1 MEIELRPLSA
11 GEVLDRTFQ
20 LFRARFGM
28 FVGIAVIAAGIQT
41 AWAAIQTGIL
51 RHLMGHTRA
60 PVMAGIWTGASSFVS
75 ILIALLAF
83 AVVFAAIT
91 RAVVALHLG
100 QPTGIARAYE
110 DVWPHW
116 FRYVWLSIAAGF
128 LTMWPLLLVIGM
140 FAAEIALAPRYTS
153 AGTARV
159 AALAFGFTGLE
170 LLVVLPLC
178 VWLLCRYALSNAACV
193 AEDLKVGASI
203 RRSVSLSKG
212 SRGRIFLLLVVVYVV
227 QLIASM
233 VLQMPAFISAFSTTL
248 HHRGQIPLWATLY
261 ELAAGF
267 LVTIFTTPI
276 YGVGLA
282 VIYLDARIR
291 KEGYDIELMMQRGA
305 GERAAAPAA
314 GPAQFAAE

>member
-28 FVGIAVIAAGIQT
+28 FVGIAIVAAGIQT
-41 AWAAIQTGIL
+41 AWAALQTGVL
-51 RHLMGHTRA
+51 RHLMSHTRTPA
-60 PVMAGIWTGASSFVS
+60 VTGVWTIASSCVS
-75 ILIALLAF
+75 IVIALLAF

-100 QPTGIARAYE
+100 QPTGIARAYQ

-116 FRYVWLSIAAGF
+116 FRYVCLSVAAGF
-128 LTMWPLLLVIGM
+128 LAMWPLLLVFGM
-140 FAAEIALAPRYTS
+140 FAAEIAVAPHYTS
-153 AGTARV
+153 AGR
-159 AALAFGFTGLE
+159 AAIAAAAFGFTGLE
-170 LLVVLPLC
+170 MLVAVPLC

-193 AEDLKVGASI
+193 VEDLKVGASI

-212 SRGRIFLLLVVVYVV
+212 SRGRIFLLLVVVYAIQFIV
-227 QLIASM
+227 SM
-233 VLQMPAFISAFSTTL
+233 VLQMPALIAIV
-248 HHRGQIPLWATLY
+248 HYRGHIPLWASIY

-267 LVTIFTTPI
+267 LVAIFTTPI

-291 KEGYDIELMMQRGA
+291 KEGYDIELIMQRS
-305 GERAAAPAA
+305 
-314 GPAQFAAE
+314 AAEGQPALAPSPVSPQLAAE